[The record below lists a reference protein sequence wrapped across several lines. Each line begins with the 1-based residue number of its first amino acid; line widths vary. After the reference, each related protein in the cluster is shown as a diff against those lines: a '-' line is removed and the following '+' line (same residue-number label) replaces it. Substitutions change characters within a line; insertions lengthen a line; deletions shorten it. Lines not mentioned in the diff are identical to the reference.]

1 MMDSGT
7 TLDQVKSDILNS
19 SEYKIK
25 SLYKSVLGRDADAV
39 GLQHWTNALNSGASL
54 SEIESAM
61 RMSDEFWKR
70 SSEFVTG
77 LYKDVLGRSPDS
89 AGLNTWLQAMQKG
102 MSKKEVERSFY
113 NSAEFQNK
121 YSGKSNQDYITALYS
136 KILNRS
142 PDSGGLSTYLSALN
156 SGKPRSYVVDAL
168 LYSDEFKKLKG
179 YAKGT
184 IRVPKTGVY
193 KTQEEGL
200 EAIIGSGGLVTPL
213 NKGDTVFTNP
223 QTMQLWDMSKDPSS
237 FILKNLSNALPNYS
251 DLNSQPAL
259 SVQID
264 KLIGS
269 VEYRN
274 KDDLPELKRFLEMAA
289 DHTIDRI
296 KGQARNLGK
305 L

>member
-1 MMDSGT
+1 
-7 TLDQVKSDILNS
+7 
-19 SEYKIK
+19 
-25 SLYKSVLGRDADAV
+25 
-39 GLQHWTNALNSGASL
+39 
-54 SEIESAM
+54 
-61 RMSDEFWKR
+61 
-70 SSEFVTG
+70 
-77 LYKDVLGRSPDS
+77 
-89 AGLNTWLQAMQKG
+89 MQKG